1 MIYNFKLDENEAL
14 FVIKVIGN
22 LPTQS
27 NAYHL
32 WKNLADQYNA
42 QFDSQEK
49 DELPKT

>member
-1 MIYNFKLDENEAL
+1 MLYNFKLDQNEAL

-42 QFDSQEK
+42 QVEPQEK
-49 DELPKT
+49 DEPPKT